1 MKQTNFHRLFYRKQV
16 SLLFLIQHM
25 RILQLM
31 TICTLASINFNV
43 AIAQDTLAYEIQ
55 RKKVNDLLSERSQRF
70 DQYSQS
76 LQKKT
81 GIFGLKTKKDMQAS
95 IDILKEL
102 VLTDNN
108 IFKETKVLVDYK
120 DMEKTFITNQAQESE
135 SRINGYVKTISKLQK
150 DQDAQK
156 KEIDSLEKKA
166 QINFNLFLASLVST
180 IILAYI
186 FIKKTILKKHSKY
199 HR

>member
-1 MKQTNFHRLFYRKQV
+1 
-16 SLLFLIQHM
+16 M
-25 RILQLM
+25 RIQQLL
-31 TICTLASINFNV
+31 IIFTLASVSFNV
-43 AIAQDTLAYEIQ
+43 AIAQDTLAYEVQ

-70 DQYSQS
+70 DQYNQS

-120 DMEKTFITNQAQESE
+120 DMEKTFITSQAQESE

-156 KEIDSLEKKA
+156 KEIDNLEKRA
-166 QINFNLFLASLVST
+166 QKNFNLFLLSLVSA
-180 IILAYI
+180 IILGYL
-186 FIKKTILKKHSKY
+186 FITKTILKKHSKY